1 MSVTLTRARYIKD
14 GQYDPTPVRL
24 PGSAW
29 EAHTVPYDPQ
39 IHKDHLHCMSCSA
52 SLYYHSGSVFR
63 GGSSSLRGASEHF
76 SLKPGKRH
84 SITCKMPNPEDDGD
98 LIIQI
103 ICWRE
108 GYGTLKVEDDEP
120 VFDIE
125 VVIKNKNQEWNQWGM
140 IGDTSSGEWNK
151 WDFSNARDQEEWRI
165 IEEDEGLFV
174 SDELNERGWEAVITD
189 WKIENELVIEEI
201 EE

>member
-1 MSVTLTRARYIKD
+1 MKIYSFEPKHQNSIIEKNT
-14 GQYDPTPVRL
+14 
-24 PGSAW
+24 
-29 EAHTVPYDPQ
+29 
-39 IHKDHLHCMSCSA
+39 
-52 SLYYHSGSVFR
+52 YHN
-63 GGSSSLRGASEHF
+63 SEND
-76 SLKPGKRH
+76 S
-84 SITCKMPNPEDDGD
+84 DQ
-98 LIIQI
+98 IIQI

-120 VFDIE
+120 EFDIE

-151 WDFSNARDQEEWRI
+151 WDFSNTRDQEEWRI
-165 IEEDEGLFV
+165 IEEDEDLFV
-174 SDELNERGWEAVITD
+174 SDELNERGWEAVITH